1 MLYCVRFYEKK
12 LIMRKN
18 LLDQKQVQSTVLSD
32 FFFPRSGDTWCLMT
46 DNILILR

>member
-12 LIMRKN
+12 FIMRKN

-32 FFFPRSGDTWCLMT
+32 FFSLGQG
-46 DNILILR
+46 ILGV